1 MYEFFYVR
9 ISFLIKGEI
18 NYLDIRS
25 YKYKFEKE
33 IMKKLGSQSQS
44 SQIFSF
50 KLQMLSVTNWFDKH
64 ITSMIIMNQIKSNT
78 LNMLVKQQKTLFS

>member
-18 NYLDIRS
+18 NYLDIKS

-50 KLQMLSVTNWFDKH
+50 KFQMLSETN
-64 ITSMIIMNQIKSNT
+64 
-78 LNMLVKQQKTLFS
+78 